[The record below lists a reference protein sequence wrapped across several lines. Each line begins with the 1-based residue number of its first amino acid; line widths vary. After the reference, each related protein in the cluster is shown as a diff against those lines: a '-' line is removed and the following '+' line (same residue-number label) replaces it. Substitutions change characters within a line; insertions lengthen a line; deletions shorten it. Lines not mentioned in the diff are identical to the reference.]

1 MRGWE
6 HPNKIVGEINES
18 CAARRSSKGRRYFAI
33 LSLSHRCIFGVNS
46 ALEIIK
52 RKMPEARQDLEWLV
66 IYYPHV
72 QSL

>member
-1 MRGWE
+1 MWLGA
-6 HPNKIVGEINES
+6 PNQNSWEINES
-18 CAARRSSKGRRYFAI
+18 CAARHSSKGRRYFTI
-33 LSLSHRCIFGVNS
+33 LSLSHRCVFGVNS

-52 RKMPEARQDLEWLV
+52 RKMSEALKDLEWLV